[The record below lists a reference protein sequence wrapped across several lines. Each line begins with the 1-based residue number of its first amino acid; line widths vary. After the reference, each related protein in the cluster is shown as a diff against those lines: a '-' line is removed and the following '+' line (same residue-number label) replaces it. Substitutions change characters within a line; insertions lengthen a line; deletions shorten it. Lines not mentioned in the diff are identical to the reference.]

1 MKKLFFL
8 FTLTGFI
15 ACSET
20 KTSQKPDYTFE
31 KEQMEFYK
39 MDWTRSKK
47 HTLALVDSMPEVKL
61 DFKSNEEARSFSE
74 DIKHIVG
81 ANYNMISTALS
92 IEAPKIDMKAIQ
104 TKAELLSTVD
114 DGYNWVLK
122 SLDEYDVSKN
132 KDTIELFGRVKMPRV
147 RAITKAYEHQAH
159 HKSKA
164 IASQRMAGQTP
175 PEFVAYFFD

>member
-1 MKKLFFL
+1 MKKIIFL
-8 FTLTGFI
+8 FALIGLI

-20 KTSQKPDYTFE
+20 KTSQEPDYTFE

-39 MDWTRSKK
+39 MDWTRSKN
-47 HTLALVDSMPEVKL
+47 HILAVVDSMPEMKL

-74 DIKHIVG
+74 NIKHMVG

-104 TKAELLSTVD
+104 KKAELLSTVD
-114 DGYNWVLK
+114 EGYNWVLK

-132 KDTIELFGRVKMPRV
+132 RDTVELFGRVKMPRV
-147 RAITKAYEHQAH
+147 RAITKAYEHQSH
-159 HKSKA
+159 HKSKD
-164 IASQRMAGQTP
+164 IESQRMAGQTP
-175 PEFVAYFFD
+175 PSFGAYLFD

>member
-1 MKKLFFL
+1 MKKIIFL
-8 FTLTGFI
+8 STLIGII

-20 KTSQKPDYTFE
+20 KKSQEPDYTFD

-39 MDWTRSKK
+39 MDWTRSKNYI
-47 HTLALVDSMPEVKL
+47 LALVDSMPEAKL
-61 DFKSNEEARSFSE
+61 DFKSNKQARSFSE

-92 IEAPKIDMKAIQ
+92 IEAPKIDMKAIKKK
-104 TKAELLSTVD
+104 TELLSTVD
-114 DGYNWVLK
+114 EGYNWILK

-132 KDTIELFGRVKMPRV
+132 RDTVELFGRVKMPRV
-147 RAITKAYEHQAH
+147 RAITKAYEHQSH

-175 PEFVAYFFD
+175 PNFGAYLFD